1 MTAVLSIPAEAFP
14 FLASAL
20 LAILGAISSYVVSG
34 RVPDLVRK
42 LNEKYKS
49 AEGTGAIPPH
59 LTPDGVGKISAWAAD
74 TAQCG
79 VALVGPP
86 VAGLALVEGKTALLN
101 LAYVAI
107 AVLGALV
114 FARMLFVK
122 PDRYARRTRFK
133 IVTPIAVLAVTVN
146 VVMAALV
153 TMASG

>member
-1 MTAVLSIPAEAFP
+1 MIAVLSIPAEAFP

-42 LNEKYKS
+42 LNEGYKG
-49 AEGTGAIPPH
+49 AGAIPPH

-79 VALVGPP
+79 VALIGPP
-86 VAGLALVEGKTALLN
+86 VAALALVEGKTALLS

-122 PDRYARRTRFK
+122 PDRYARRTWFK

-146 VVMAALV
+146 VAMAALV
-153 TMASG
+153 TAASG